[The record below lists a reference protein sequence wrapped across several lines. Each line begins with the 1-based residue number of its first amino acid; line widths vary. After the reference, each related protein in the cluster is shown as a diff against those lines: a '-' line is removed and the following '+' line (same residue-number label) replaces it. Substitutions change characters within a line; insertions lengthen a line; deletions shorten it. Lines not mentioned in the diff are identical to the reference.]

1 MDDNDHIRMNDTQKR
16 EAHKERLQKQRELEY
31 NRLNKQ
37 RLLVESVNPHTI
49 FETDSFAE
57 KGSVMSSMCFIDNS
71 RAASF
76 VNPKPKRRQNSNRE
90 SERSGTF
97 QDPVAE
103 QDDED
108 GVDTV
113 ENGDDDDDED
123 LLLQPAFDL
132 NDTGCLDEREAA
144 RGFRL
149 DDQYQDNR
157 PLSSRIGNLDHDS
170 DFDPEYRRPK

>member
-1 MDDNDHIRMNDTQKR
+1 MNDTQKR

-71 RAASF
+71 RTASI
-76 VNPKPKRRQNSNRE
+76 VNPRHKRGMNSNRE
-90 SERSGTF
+90 SEISGI

-113 ENGDDDDDED
+113 ENEDDD
-123 LLLQPAFDL
+123 LLLQPADPSHK
-132 NDTGCLDEREAA
+132 GLDEREAA

-149 DDQYQDNR
+149 DDQNDDSR
-157 PLSSRIGNLDHDS
+157 PLTSRNGKVDVNS